1 MCKRQLVELNQH
13 RERFLEAGV
22 AVAAMTF
29 EGVDVL
35 AEFTSD
41 RGIGYPLLSDPSGT
55 YMYGLGIRNE
65 EFGPDHPTFGIV
77 HPGVMWI
84 DASRTIRYKA
94 ARAPG
99 AGRAEIEELLEAVA
113 P

>member
-1 MCKRQLVELNQH
+1 MELNEH
-13 RERFLEAGV
+13 HERFAQAGV

-41 RGIGYPLLSDPSGT
+41 QGIGFPLLSDPSGT

-65 EFGPDHPTFGIV
+65 EFGPDHPTFGIA

-94 ARAPG
+94 ALPPG
-99 AGRAEIEELLEAVA
+99 GGRAGIGELLEAVA

>member
-1 MCKRQLVELNQH
+1 MELNQR
-13 RERFLEAGV
+13 REEFLQAGV

-29 EGVDVL
+29 EDVDVL

-41 RGIGYPLLSDPSGT
+41 RGIEYPLLSDPSGA
-55 YMYGLGIRNE
+55 YMHGLGIRNE

-77 HPGVMWI
+77 HPGVLWI
-84 DASRTIRYKA
+84 DASRTIRHKA
-94 ARAPG
+94 AMPPG
-99 AGRAEIEELLEAVA
+99 GGRAGIGELLEAVA

>member
-1 MCKRQLVELNQH
+1 M
-13 RERFLEAGV
+13 

-41 RGIGYPLLSDPSGT
+41 QGIEFPLLSDPSGT
-55 YMYGLGIRNE
+55 YMHGLGIRNE

-94 ARAPG
+94 ARPAG
-99 AGRAEIEELLEAVA
+99 GGRAGIEELLETVA

>member
-1 MCKRQLVELNQH
+1 MELNQR
-13 RERFLEAGV
+13 REEFLQAGV

-29 EGVDVL
+29 EDVDVL

-41 RGIGYPLLSDPSGT
+41 RDIEFPLLSDPSGT
-55 YMYGLGIRNE
+55 YMHGLGIRNE

-77 HPGVMWI
+77 HPGVLWI

-94 ARAPG
+94 AMPPG
-99 AGRAEIEELLEAVA
+99 GGRAGIGELLEAVA